1 MPVNW
6 IALQHAYLPDRS
18 EHALCAE
25 ALGVHCP
32 PDVFEQVFHEQHDNT
47 VLASIVRFVD
57 WSAVRWEEGELSGV
71 ALRQLGVPRA
81 YQHALDEARAA
92 TTNTGFFD
100 ERAAVMAH
108 WESHRTWIR
117 APIAL
122 SGEILQSS
130 LGYELIVGFTR
141 LGNLLGALDRCLL
154 AESALHRVWI
164 GFPL

>member
-6 IALQHAYLPDRS
+6 TGLQHAYLPDGS
-18 EHALCAE
+18 EHALRAE

-32 PDVFEQVFHEQHDNT
+32 ADVFEQLIHEQHDNA
-47 VLASIVRFVD
+47 VLADIVRFVD
-57 WSAVRWEEGELSGV
+57 WSATRWEEGELSGV

-81 YQHALDEARAA
+81 YQHAVDEARTA
-92 TTNTGFFD
+92 TAHTGFFD

-108 WESHRTWIR
+108 WESHRTWTR

-141 LGNLLGALDRCLL
+141 LGNLLGALDRRALP
-154 AESALHRVWI
+154 ESALHRVWI
-164 GFPL
+164 GSPL